1 MPVLVYWRHHGD
13 SNPNPALPIYAMS
26 FYGKKGWG
34 VYYWAQKGD
43 RAPFG
48 PVRFSRMHRSVQREL
63 RRLKRE
69 LDRAPGVSGCTALAS
84 VGFASSNVRSIGEGA
99 FRGCVA
105 LTTVSFADSNM
116 SSIGPQAFSGC
127 TALASVGFA
136 SSNVRSIGE
145 GAFCGCVALTTVS
158 VASSNLA
165 DVGSIGSDAFKGC
178 TALASLSFADG
189 DLAPPY
195 CTCRIGLAA
204 KLAFSRYPWWCGYSA
219 LFLVSTTASEPQPQA
234 RGRSTTFHRL
244 WTPSR
249 LSGLATG
256 VLRGRRSLQSGS
268 AGFFR

>member
-1 MPVLVYWRHHGD
+1 
-13 SNPNPALPIYAMS
+13 MS

-48 PVRFSRMHRSVQREL
+48 PVRFSRMHRSVQRGL

-69 LDRAPGVSGCTALAS
+69 LDRAPGV
-84 VGFASSNVRSIGEGA
+84 
-99 FRGCVA
+99 
-105 LTTVSFADSNM
+105 
-116 SSIGPQAFSGC
+116 SGC

-178 TALASLSFADG
+178 TVLASLSFADG